1 MSSRNLLRPICS
13 GLPVP
18 EIIYTESYIRRAR
31 KFAKRHPELLGQYE
45 KTLRLLETNPSHPS
59 LRLHK
64 LTGKLDGLYGVSI
77 NMTYRISLEFIIDD
91 DAVIPVNVGTH
102 DEAYR

>member
-1 MSSRNLLRPICS
+1 MAK
-13 GLPVP
+13 
-18 EIIYTESYIRRAR
+18 IIYIQSYILRAR

-45 KTLRLLETNPSHPS
+45 KILRLLEANPSHPS

-64 LTGKLDGLYGVSI
+64 LTGKLDGLYSVSI

-91 DAVIPVNVGTH
+91 DTVIPVNVGTH

>member
-1 MSSRNLLRPICS
+1 
-13 GLPVP
+13 VP
-18 EIIYTESYIRRAR
+18 KIIYTQSYIRRAR

-45 KTLRLLETNPSHPS
+45 KTLRLLEANPSHPS

-64 LTGKLDGLYGVSI
+64 LTGKLDGLYSVSI

-91 DAVIPVNVGTH
+91 DTVIPVNVGTH